1 MKKFET
7 NQNVLASKD
16 AKRIIRSY
24 NKVARTLVAFE
35 YLWYQAWTQSIETSK
50 AGLQATLIIR
60 HPDDGNLYVNF
71 DQEILQLIREAKCLD
86 RMGIEIPES
95 AKIVLLQEDK
105 FKSYYNDLHYLLK
118 EYDRIVSRILPVTS
132 ELLRPHI
139 NDLEYKLR
147 PGMVT
152 LTWTSMN
159 IDAYKHHFHTGLTKL
174 EELVINMN
182 DVVENRIE
190 KNLRIISKTLLV
202 DLPRDASFTL
212 EAFVRLQEEHI
223 EALAES
229 LQGKN
234 VEIETAVDDLVEMVK
249 SYKLDPH
256 IEEVTDETIASL
268 KAHYRKNMYRA
279 MLTSTKSSLNALKKR
294 LKRLGWGRLHICPAA
309 IF

>member
-1 MKKFET
+1 MHAPNYGGELEKVQKLYEKSKHSPPLSRNLPPVAGNITWSRHLLKRIEEPMKKFET

-190 KNLRIISKTLLV
+190 KNLRIISKTQLV

-229 LQGKN
+229 LGCFGS
-234 VEIETAVDDLVEMVK
+234 IECSAGIGTTLWA
-249 SYKLDPH
+249 
-256 IEEVTDETIASL
+256 T
-268 KAHYRKNMYRA
+268 
-279 MLTSTKSSLNALKKR
+279 
-294 LKRLGWGRLHICPAA
+294 C
-309 IF
+309 